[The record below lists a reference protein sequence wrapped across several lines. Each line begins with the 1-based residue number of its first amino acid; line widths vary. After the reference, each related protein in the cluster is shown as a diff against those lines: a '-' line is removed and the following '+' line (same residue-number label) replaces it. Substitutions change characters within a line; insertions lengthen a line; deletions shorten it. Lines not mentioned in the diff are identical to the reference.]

1 MELEP
6 SVYRC
11 GTHGVDLTEL
21 VREQIAER
29 TQVLYERPEDD
40 SFRVIVT
47 CPGNGSPHQ
56 VGCSGRVLD
65 DR

>member
-11 GTHGVDLTEL
+11 ATHGVDLTEL
-21 VREQIAER
+21 VREQVAER
-29 TQVLYERPEDD
+29 TQVLYEPPEDD
-40 SFRVIVT
+40 TFRVIVT
-47 CPGNGSPHQ
+47 CPGNASPHQ
-56 VGCSGRVLD
+56 LACSGRILD

>member
-11 GTHGVDLTEL
+11 ATHSVDLSEL
-21 VREQIAER
+21 VREQVAER
-29 TQVLYERPEDD
+29 TQVLYERPEDYT
-40 SFRVIVT
+40 FRVVVT

-56 VGCSGRVLD
+56 LGCSGRILD
-65 DR
+65 DH